1 MKLVTKI
8 TILILANVVLSA
20 VGVKGS
26 DEVCECILLRV
37 SLVSYLS
44 LRMRCLGNCLTPLC
58 KTKRAEK

>member
-8 TILILANVVLSA
+8 TIFFSANVVLSA

-26 DEVCECILLRV
+26 DEVCKCILSRV

-44 LRMRCLGNCLTPLC
+44 FRMRCLGTRLTQ
-58 KTKRAEK
+58 